1 MDAGATISGVAPGP
15 TKGVTTGL
23 GNTVTGAGTIIRDT
37 SNAVSNG
44 IGQTGFTA
52 NPVGTTVVGLPIVG
66 STSNPVTGLSDTVK
80 ALGTG
85 PLSPLAPLTT
95 PVGGLLDTV
104 AGGLKTGGTMLGA
117 ALSSAGPADDAGDQH
132 GDHAARHDRR

>member
-1 MDAGATISGVAPGP
+1 MAPADERNQRHPGTNGIISSVGVVVMDAGATISGVSLPGP

-52 NPVGTTVVGLPIVG
+52 NPVGTTVVGLP
-66 STSNPVTGLSDTVK
+66 P
-80 ALGTG
+80 
-85 PLSPLAPLTT
+85 
-95 PVGGLLDTV
+95 
-104 AGGLKTGGTMLGA
+104 
-117 ALSSAGPADDAGDQH
+117 SSARPATRSPAS
-132 GDHAARHDRR
+132 ATR